1 MRNQNRLYRIAQ
13 VLLFICLVTSAG
25 NAANPEPQ
33 LIMTVTISEP
43 HNPKKKE
50 EKIEL
55 KTGKK
60 KGVRKHCRL
69 EVDAAQAYFVCDNPA
84 FSMTLQEN
92 NSLLV
97 GKKLYRI
104 QSIKKQ

>member
-1 MRNQNRLYRIAQ
+1 MQ
-13 VLLFICLVTSAG
+13 
-25 NAANPEPQ
+25 
-33 LIMTVTISEP
+33 
-43 HNPKKKE
+43 PKKFNDP
-50 EKIEL
+50 
-55 KTGKK
+55 
-60 KGVRKHCRL
+60 RL
-69 EVDAAQAYFVCDNPA
+69 EQLDGFRVEVDAAQAYFVCDNPA